1 MAGINKIQVFI
12 VIGLFLSSLFT
23 FGLVQAVQRFGT
35 CEKQKEP
42 FANEPT
48 QEEGSLESIVANVKR
63 IGSYLIQPTMW
74 TERIHMSSMSPM
86 ELARH
91 YLQNSSGG
99 TE

>member
-35 CEKQKEP
+35 CEKQKES
-42 FANEPT
+42 FANESD
-48 QEEGSLESIVANVKR
+48 QEGSLESIVANVKR